1 MKPCERKDRVDYVR
15 DEHGYS
21 LARACKLINLSR
33 SLYYYVSK
41 RDDSEVIEK
50 LSQLAEKKPMEGQ
63 DKFYYRIRNE
73 GIKWN
78 HKRIERVYKLMGL
91 NKRKRTKK
99 RIPTRV
105 KEPLVVPMEPNQ
117 TWSMDFMHDTL
128 MNGRKFRVLNIIDD
142 YNRES
147 LKIEPYFSI
156 SAQRVVGIVE
166 RVIMERGRPK
176 SIRVDNGPEFISTA
190 MQEWCIAQSIKL
202 QFIQPG
208 KPMQNGYIERFNRSF
223 RQDVLDTNLFAN
235 LMEVK
240 LASDEF
246 EEDYNY
252 HRPHESLGNL
262 SPVNYRM
269 KHKQHEVF

>member
-1 MKPCERKDRVDYVR
+1 MMQK
-15 DEHGYS
+15 
-21 LARACKLINLSR
+21 LA
-33 SLYYYVSK
+33 
-41 RDDSEVIEK
+41 E
-50 LSQLAEKKPMEGQ
+50 LAEKKPMEGQ
-63 DKFYYRIRNE
+63 DKFYNRIRNE

-78 HKRIERVYKLMGL
+78 HKRIERVYKTMGL
-91 NKRKRTKK
+91 NKRKRTRK
-99 RIPTRV
+99 RVPARV
-105 KEPLVVPMEPNQ
+105 KQPLVVPAAPNE

-142 YNRES
+142 FNREA

-156 SAQRVVGIVE
+156 SSQRVIAILE
-166 RVIMERGRPK
+166 RVLLEKGKPK
-176 SIRVDNGPEFISTA
+176 AIRVDNGPEFISSA
-190 MQEWCIAQSIKL
+190 MHEWCIDKSIRL

-208 KPMQNGYIERFNRSF
+208 KPMQNGYVDRFNRSF

-235 LMEVK
+235 LMQVK

-246 EEDYNY
+246 EEDYNF

-269 KHKQHEVF
+269 KHMQHEVF